1 MRSLASMAGT
11 GDLIGGDTL
20 AGGGAAEAGDRMLG
34 LLLGAPRA
42 VPARRDSVSGNLRR
56 EAPAART
63 CLVDDNDF
71 SIIAGILSD
80 RYQARSIALAP
91 LAHKGLWS
99 RRACRHLSDG
109 CMQA

>member
-1 MRSLASMAGT
+1 MTGT
-11 GDLIGGDTL
+11 GNLLGGLTL
-20 AGGGAAEAGDRMLG
+20 AGGGTGMAGDRGM
-34 LLLGAPRA
+34 LLGAPLA
-42 VPARRDSVSGNLRR
+42 GPARRDSVSGNLRR

-71 SIIAGILSD
+71 FIIAGILSD

-99 RRACRHLSDG
+99 RRACRHLSDN
-109 CMQA
+109 CTHSEA

>member
-1 MRSLASMAGT
+1 MTGT

-20 AGGGAAEAGDRMLG
+20 AGGGAAEAGDRMPG
-34 LLLGAPRA
+34 LLLGALLA
-42 VPARRDSVSGNLRR
+42 GPARRDSVSGNLRR

-63 CLVDDNDF
+63 CLVDDDDF
-71 SIIAGILSD
+71 FIIAGILSD

-91 LAHKGLWS
+91 LARKSLWS
-99 RRACRHLSDG
+99 RLACRHRADG